1 MHYSG
6 MKGNIE
12 LGTGKMDNMIRN
24 ELDLPDTVTYLCL
37 STCTAHIPQDNGNTW
52 MKKLS
57 ILDVAPVLSRTKAR
71 RNRFGV
77 CVW

>member
-6 MKGNIE
+6 MKGSIQ

-24 ELDLPDTVTYLCL
+24 ELDLPHNVTYLCL
-37 STCTAHIPQDNGNTW
+37 STCTVHIPQDNGNTW

-57 ILDVAPVLSRTKAR
+57 IPDVAPVLSRTKAR
-71 RNRFGV
+71 RKRFNV
-77 CVW
+77 HVW